1 MQDLSERDVFSAL
14 LNSIVARLN
23 LWILFLNIAYTI
35 FVTEVLKTKEFD
47 LEI

>member
-23 LWILFLNIAYTI
+23 LWMLFLNITYTI